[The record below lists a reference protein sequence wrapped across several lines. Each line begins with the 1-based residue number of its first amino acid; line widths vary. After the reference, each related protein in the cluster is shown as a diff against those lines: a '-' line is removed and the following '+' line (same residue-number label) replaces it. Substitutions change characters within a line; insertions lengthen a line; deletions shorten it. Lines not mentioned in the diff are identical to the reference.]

1 MAIIAEPVL
10 TNEVQILKKLSSIP
24 LNIEGININSVTL
37 IETVLRA
44 NLRYFKKCYKKMAL
58 RIIY

>member
-37 IETVLRA
+37 IEMVLRA

>member
-37 IETVLRA
+37 IEMVLRV